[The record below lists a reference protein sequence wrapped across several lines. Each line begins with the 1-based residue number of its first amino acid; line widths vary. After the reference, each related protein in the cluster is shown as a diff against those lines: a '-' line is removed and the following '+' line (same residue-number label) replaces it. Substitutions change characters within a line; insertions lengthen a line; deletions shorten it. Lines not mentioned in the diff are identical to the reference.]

1 MKPQVRKGQF
11 TGMLGRDA
19 FGERFRQR
27 FVDPAFER
35 ERDAL
40 ERIEV
45 IAWEAYEQ
53 SRKAPLTHKAGPGF
67 ADPDYDLSDEWRATR
82 ERLQAAAAT
91 LVRIPRPV
99 RAC

>member
-40 ERIEV
+40 
-45 IAWEAYEQ
+45 Q
-53 SRKAPLTHKAGPGF
+53 
-67 ADPDYDLSDEWRATR
+67 
-82 ERLQAAAAT
+82 
-91 LVRIPRPV
+91 RPK
-99 RAC
+99 